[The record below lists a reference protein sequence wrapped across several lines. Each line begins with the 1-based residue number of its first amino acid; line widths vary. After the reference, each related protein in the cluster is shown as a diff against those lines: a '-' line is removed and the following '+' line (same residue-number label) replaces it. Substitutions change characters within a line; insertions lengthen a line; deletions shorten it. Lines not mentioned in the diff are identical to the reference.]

1 MKVEFT
7 DVSDTQKSVAV
18 EIPSDIVGGE
28 IDRIVRD
35 YARSLRLPGF
45 RPGKIPPKIIRQR
58 FKAQILHDV
67 AHDLIPRA
75 MDDVLRER
83 GVEPIATPDVKV
95 LSIDEGQPLTFTA
108 ALEIAP
114 PVDPGAYA
122 SLTIRRAPIQVTTEQ
137 IDQSLDRFRDA
148 YAKFQPVE
156 DRGAQQGDTVM
167 MHMTR
172 RKLPGASS
180 ADAPEQNVPP
190 MDAESAGSAGSSEE
204 KEKKSPAVNEP
215 GDAQAAEHLEDV
227 GVELGAPSNPPGFD
241 EHLLGVTPGT
251 EKTFRVTFPGDYGV
265 ESLAGSEVEYA
276 VHVNSVRRKVLPE
289 LDDEFA
295 KDMGYDSLDALR
307 QQVIENLTKQA
318 ERQRERDI
326 RQNVLEQLARQV
338 PFDPPEVLV
347 TREVDRRVEEFV
359 RQLIEQRIDPTRT
372 AINWEEFR
380 EQQRPPAVETV
391 KCMLVLDEIARR
403 ESLSVGET
411 EIDAQIAEYAETA
424 KQSVEDVRHRLEHEG
439 AISRIYAGLRRE
451 RAIDFAMAHATI
463 LEV

>member
-1 MKVEFT
+1 MKVEYT
-7 DVSDTQKSVAV
+7 DVSDTEKSLNV

-28 IDRIVRD
+28 IDRIVRN

-75 MDDVLRER
+75 VDDALRER
-83 GVEPIATPDVKV
+83 GVEPIATPNVKDV
-95 LSIDEGQPLTFTA
+95 SIEEGQPLKFTA

-114 PVDPGAYA
+114 PVDPGTYP
-122 SLTIRRAPIQVTTEQ
+122 SVTVHKKPVVVAPEQ
-137 IDQSLDRFRDA
+137 IDQQLNRFRDA
-148 YAKFQPVE
+148 YARFQPVE
-156 DRGAQQGDTVM
+156 DRGAEQGDTVVM
-167 MHMTR
+167 NMTR
-172 RKLPGASS
+172 RKLSAPAPTAEGTPEGTPEGTGASVEAS
-180 ADAPEQNVPP
+180 QPVEGDGDGKAEQL
-190 MDAESAGSAGSSEE
+190 DE
-204 KEKKSPAVNEP
+204 
-215 GDAQAAEHLEDV
+215 V
-227 GVELGAPSNPPGFD
+227 GVEIGAPSNPPGFD
-241 EHLLGVTPGT
+241 DHLLGVTPGT

-276 VHVNSVRRKVLPE
+276 VNVTGVRRKVLPA
-289 LDDEFA
+289 LDDELA

-307 QQVIENLTKQA
+307 QQVTDNLTRQA
-318 ERQRERDI
+318 ERQRDRDM
-326 RQNVLEQLARQV
+326 RQELLEQLAKRV

-347 TREVDRRVEEFV
+347 GREVDRRVEEFV

-372 AINWEEFR
+372 SINWEEFR

-391 KCMLVLDEIARR
+391 KCMLVLDEVARR
-403 ESLSVGET
+403 ENLKVGDE
-411 EIDAQIAEYAETA
+411 EIDAQIAEYAESAGQTA
-424 KQSVEDVRHRLEHEG
+424 DAVRHRLEHEG

-451 RAIDFAMAHATI
+451 KAIDFALGHATI

>member
-1 MKVEFT
+1 MKVEYT
-7 DVSDTQKSVAV
+7 DVSDTAKTLNV

-28 IDRIVRD
+28 IDRVVRD

-75 MDDVLRER
+75 VDDALRER
-83 GVEPIATPDVKV
+83 GVEPIATPNVRDV
-95 LSIDEGQPLTFTA
+95 SIEEGQPLKFTA

-114 PVDPGAYA
+114 PVDPGSMA
-122 SLTIRRAPIQVTTEQ
+122 SLTIHKKPVSVSTEQ
-137 IDQSLDRFRDA
+137 IDQQLNRFRDA
-148 YAKFQPVE
+148 YARFQPVE
-156 DRGAQQGDTVM
+156 NRGAETGDTVVM
-167 MHMTR
+167 NMTR
-172 RKLPGASS
+172 KKLS
-180 ADAPEQNVPP
+180 A
-190 MDAESAGSAGSSEE
+190 
-204 KEKKSPAVNEP
+204 PAV
-215 GDAQAAEHLEDV
+215 AAEGTEAAAEASQPSEAEPEKLDEV
-227 GVELGAPSNPPGFD
+227 GVEIGAPSNPPGFD
-241 EHLLGVTPGT
+241 DHLLGVSPGS
-251 EKTFRVTFPGDYGV
+251 EKTFTVTFPGDYGV

-276 VHVNSVRRKVLPE
+276 VNVTGVRRKVLPN

-307 QQVIENLTKQA
+307 TQVVDNLTRQA
-318 ERQRERDI
+318 ERQRERDM
-326 RQNVLEQLARQV
+326 RQEALEQLARRV

-372 AINWEEFR
+372 QINWEEFR

-403 ESLSVGET
+403 ENLKVGDE
-411 EIDAQIAEYAETA
+411 EIDAQIAEYAEGAGQTA
-424 KQSVEDVRHRLEHEG
+424 DAVRHRLEHEG

-451 RAIDFAMAHATI
+451 KAIDFALGHATI

>member
-18 EIPSDIVGGE
+18 EIPSDVVGGE
-28 IDRIVRD
+28 IDRVVRD

-45 RPGKIPPKIIRQR
+45 RPGKVPANIIRKR

-95 LSIDEGQPLTFTA
+95 LTIEEGQPLTFTA

-114 PVDPGAYA
+114 PVDPGTYT
-122 SLTIRRAPIQVTTEQ
+122 SLSIRRAPIDITTEQ
-137 IDQSLDRFRDA
+137 IEQSLNRFRDA

-156 DRGAQQGDTVM
+156 DRGAETGDTVV

-172 RKLPGASS
+172 RKLPNA
-180 ADAPEQNVPP
+180 AATPES
-190 MDAESAGSAGSSEE
+190 AESAETPQEAPESEQL
-204 KEKKSPAVNEP
+204 
-215 GDAQAAEHLEDV
+215 DDV
-227 GVELGAPSNPPGFD
+227 GVELGAPANPPGFD
-241 EHLLGVTPGT
+241 EHLLGVTAGT

-265 ESLAGSEVEYA
+265 ESLAGSDVEYA
-276 VHVNSVRRKVLPE
+276 VRVNSVRRKVLPA

-307 QQVIENLTKQA
+307 QQVVENLTKQA
-318 ERQRERDI
+318 ERQRERDV
-326 RQNVLEQLARQV
+326 RQEVLEQLAKRV

-403 ESLSVGET
+403 ENLTVADD

-424 KQSVEDVRHRLEHEG
+424 QQSADAVRHRLEHEG

-451 RAIDFAMAHATI
+451 KAIDYALAHATI

>member
-18 EIPSDIVGGE
+18 EIPSDVVGGE
-28 IDRIVRD
+28 IDRVVRD

-45 RPGKIPPKIIRQR
+45 RPGKVPANIIRKR

-95 LSIDEGQPLTFTA
+95 LTIEEGQPLTFTA

-114 PVDPGAYA
+114 PVDPGAYT
-122 SLTIRRAPIQVTTEQ
+122 SLSIRRSPIDIAPEQ
-137 IDQSLDRFRDA
+137 IEQSLNRFRDA

-156 DRGAQQGDTVM
+156 DRGAETGDTVV

-172 RKLPGASS
+172 RKLSSAPAERAEGAEAPQASS
-180 ADAPEQNVPP
+180 EASN
-190 MDAESAGSAGSSEE
+190 AEE
-204 KEKKSPAVNEP
+204 
-215 GDAQAAEHLEDV
+215 LEDV

-265 ESLAGSEVEYA
+265 ESLAGSDVEYA
-276 VHVNSVRRKVLPE
+276 VRVNSIRRKVLPA

-307 QQVIENLTKQA
+307 QQVVENLTKQA

-326 RQNVLEQLARQV
+326 RQDVLEQLAKRV
-338 PFDPPEVLV
+338 PFDPPDVLV

-380 EQQRPPAVETV
+380 EQQRAPAVETV

-403 ESLSVGET
+403 ENLTVADS

-424 KQSVEDVRHRLEHEG
+424 QQSADAIRHRLQHEG

-451 RAIDFAMAHATI
+451 KAIDYALAHATVV
-463 LEV
+463 EA

>member
-18 EIPSDIVGGE
+18 EIPSEVVGGE

-45 RPGKIPPKIIRQR
+45 RPGKIPPKVIRQR
-58 FKAQILHDV
+58 FKAQIMHDV
-67 AHDLIPRA
+67 AHDLIPKA

-95 LSIDEGQPLTFTA
+95 VSMDEGQPLAFTA
-108 ALEIAP
+108 SLEIAP
-114 PVDPGAYA
+114 PVDPGAYTG
-122 SLTIRRAPIQVTTEQ
+122 LTVRRAPVSVSAEQV
-137 IDQSLDRFRDA
+137 DQALARYREA
-148 YAKFQPVE
+148 YAKFEPVE
-156 DRGAQQGDTVM
+156 DRGAESGDTVV

-172 RKLPGASS
+172 RKLAASG
-180 ADAPEQNVPP
+180 D
-190 MDAESAGSAGSSEE
+190 
-204 KEKKSPAVNEP
+204 EP
-215 GDAQAAEHLEDV
+215 AAEGAEAAPVEAENLEDV

-241 EHLLGVTPGT
+241 DHLLGVTPGT
-251 EKTFRVTFPGDYGV
+251 EKTFRVTFPADYGV
-265 ESLAGSEVEYA
+265 ESLAGSDVEYA
-276 VHVNSVRRKVLPE
+276 VRVNSVRRKVLPA
-289 LDDEFA
+289 LDDELA

-307 QQVIENLTKQA
+307 QQVTDNLTKQA

-326 RQNVLEQLARQV
+326 RQEVLEQLARRV

-372 AINWEEFR
+372 QINWEEFK
-380 EQQRPPAVETV
+380 EQQRPPSVETV

-403 ESLSVGET
+403 EHLAVDDA

-424 KQSVEDVRHRLEHEG
+424 RQSPEAVRHRLEHEG

-451 RAIDFAMAHATI
+451 KAIDFALGHATI

>member
-28 IDRIVRD
+28 IDRVVRD

-95 LSIDEGQPLTFTA
+95 LSIEEGQPLTYTA

-114 PVDPGAYA
+114 PVDPGAYT

-137 IDQSLDRFRDA
+137 IDQALNRFRDA

-156 DRGAQQGDTVM
+156 DRGAEQSDTVV

-172 RKLPGASS
+172 RKLAGD
-180 ADAPEQNVPP
+180 DA
-190 MDAESAGSAGSSEE
+190 ASEE
-204 KEKKSPAVNEP
+204 R
-215 GDAQAAEHLEDV
+215 LEDV

-241 EHLLGVTPGT
+241 EHLLGVTAGT

-276 VHVNSVRRKVLPE
+276 VHVNSVRRKVLPA

-295 KDMGYDSLDALR
+295 KDMGYDSLDELQ
-307 QQVIENLTKQA
+307 QQVIQNLTKQA

-326 RQNVLEQLARQV
+326 RQNVLEQLARRV

-359 RQLIEQRIDPTRT
+359 RQLIEQGIDPTRT

-403 ESLSVGET
+403 ENLSVDEA
-411 EIDAQIAEYAETA
+411 EIEKQIAEYAETA
-424 KQSVEDVRHRLEHEG
+424 KQSVAEVRHRLEHEG

-451 RAIDFAMAHATI
+451 KAIDFAMAHATI